1 MCSQM
6 SSQASFFNNLNFYRK
21 LNCFWCFIGLLLCI
35 YTLHVEYSIENQRN
49 YQPFCEINP
58 NINCS
63 HVFMSKWSKSF
74 GLLQDILG
82 EQHWLILPNPIFAI
96 AFYLFQLVLCEF
108 VNIKTA
114 FLQLFL
120 SILANL
126 ATVWLAYILIQ
137 LSNVCLVCVSSYLV
151 NLILLYIHIKKY
163 CIFKNIKIVKSTIG
177 TSFPSSSNYRN
188 KRD

>member
-1 MCSQM
+1 
-6 SSQASFFNNLNFYRK
+6 
-21 LNCFWCFIGLLLCI
+21 
-35 YTLHVEYSIENQRN
+35 
-49 YQPFCEINP
+49 
-58 NINCS
+58 
-63 HVFMSKWSKSF
+63 MSKWSKSF

-137 LSNVCLVCVSSYLV
+137 LSNVCL
-151 NLILLYIHIKKY
+151 KY